1 MKAQN
6 LTSHEKE
13 DGEVHR
19 CAQGGKEAVL
29 SFAQSLQPKCTLCT
43 ICTLSTI
50 CTMHYLH
57 RFHSV
62 HYLHRRTICT
72 LGSMLLADGPKSQF
86 FTTPEVF
93 CDTHCAQCT
102 ANSPTEKNLKVHN
115 CCKNKEQEQ
124 DWKPGHFSVCKHRV
138 HFGRLPFTKC
148 LLPLIPCLL

>member
-1 MKAQN
+1 MRKR
-6 LTSHEKE
+6 TGKCT
-13 DGEVHR
+13 GVHKVGR
-19 CAQGGKEAVL
+19 KRFCLLPNHCNPSAL
-29 SFAQSLQPKCTLCT
+29 FALFAPLALFALCTICTVFTLCT
-43 ICTLSTI
+43 ICTVALFAL
-50 CTMHYLH
+50 C
-57 RFHSV
+57 
-62 HYLHRRTICT
+62 TICT